1 VEAYLR
7 IVRAPRVAPLLA
19 STLLAR
25 LPIGING
32 LAVVLFLRVQH
43 ASFSVAGAAA
53 GALALGTGLG
63 APLCARAVDKLG
75 ASISFARRGTLAP
88 AR

>member
-32 LAVVLFLRVQH
+32 LAVVLFLRAQH

>member
-1 VEAYLR
+1 MVTYRRLL
-7 IVRAPRVAPLLA
+7 RAPRFAPLLGA
-19 STLLAR
+19 TLLAR

-32 LAVVLFLRVQH
+32 LAVVLFLRAQH